1 MTGANEPHGQIGR
14 VPPRKANAIDAH
26 VGMRLRLRRTL
37 LGIRQ
42 EDLAQMLGITFQ
54 QVQKYESG
62 DNRISASR
70 LFQLS
75 VLLDV
80 PVAWFFDGA
89 SLSTPA
95 IGEAGAR
102 PIKAPELSLADAGGR
117 KDLALLCRYFEAI
130 ADPRLRRKL
139 VAIAR
144 VLADVEAPNHA

>member
-1 MTGANEPHGQIGR
+1 MTGANELHGQIGR

-26 VGMRLRLRRTL
+26 VGTRLRLRRTL

-89 SLSTPA
+89 SLAAPGVAET
-95 IGEAGAR
+95 GAR
-102 PIKAPELSLADAGGR
+102 LGKAPELSLAEAGGR
-117 KDLALLCRYFEAI
+117 KDLAQLCRYYEAI
-130 ADPRLRRKL
+130 SDPRLRRKL

-144 VLADVEAPNHA
+144 VLADVDAPSHA

>member
-1 MTGANEPHGQIGR
+1 MTGANEPHGQIVR

-62 DNRISASR
+62 DNRVSASR

-80 PVAWFFDGA
+80 PIAWFFDGA
-89 SLSTPA
+89 SLAPTTN
-95 IGEAGAR
+95 EAGSR
-102 PIKAPELSLADAGGR
+102 PGKISEISLAEAGGK

-130 ADPRLRRKL
+130 GDPRLRRKL

-144 VLADVEAPNHA
+144 VLADAEVQNEA